1 MDRNTLLAFFLI
13 ALVLLFTP
21 KYMEIFSPQ
30 KPVTKDEPSGL
41 ESRNQTDSIPAPRSR
56 STYSS
61 GQKDFL
67 PLNKKNYEQT
77 ISTVETDLYTAKIS
91 SYNGGSIET
100 FLLKEFLSPDSL
112 QVNTIARNK
121 RSNLEIDIQ
130 DLNGEPIALDKNWV
144 LIKEPSRL
152 GLSSDNYMEYSLE
165 VFPNKKI
172 KKSLSFFPDS
182 YTVDIKFDFSEVKDF
197 IYRDVR
203 FSWDGGLRTTEKD
216 SIDDKTYFKAV
227 VYQGEELED
236 FKVKEG
242 QRESKKLIGS
252 TDWGAIRTKYFISAL
267 IPNAPETIR
276 FVELYGEHKNQEE
289 YSLSFVFDCFQE
301 TSFTLYLGPLEYERV
316 KALGVNLD
324 EIMDFGWS
332 FIRPISKAVLFSL
345 KRMHDY
351 IPNYGVV
358 LIIFSVLVKVL
369 VFPLTKK
376 SYQSTSAMQEIQ
388 PEVNKLRDK
397 YKNNPQ
403 KLNQATMQL
412 YKTKGVNPLGGCLP
426 MLLQMPLLFALFQV
440 FRTTIELR
448 NEPFIWWI
456 KDLSSPDVIV
466 DLPFTIPLYGSH
478 IAFLPILMAL
488 STYAQQ
494 KMMSGNIQQPQQKM
508 MQNFM
513 MVFFFLI
520 FNNFPSGLNLYY
532 TLFNVLTIAQQKL
545 IPNKPQTQ

>member
-13 ALVLLFTP
+13 ALVLLLTP

-30 KPVTKDEPSGL
+30 KTLAENELTDLASENQADSLSTFSNKPS
-41 ESRNQTDSIPAPRSR
+41 SR
-56 STYSS
+56 SEPKT
-61 GQKDFL
+61 FL
-67 PLNKKNYEQT
+67 VLDKNDYEQT
-77 ISTVETDLYTAKIS
+77 LTEIETNLYTAQIS
-91 SYNGGSIET
+91 SYNGGSIQS
-100 FLLKEFLSPDSL
+100 FLLKDFLNPDSL
-112 QVNTIARNK
+112 QVNTIAQNK
-121 RSNLEIDIQ
+121 RNNLKVDIQ
-130 DLNGEPIALDKNWV
+130 DLNGDQIALDGNWV
-144 LIKEPSRL
+144 LISEPSRL
-152 GLSSDNYMEYSLE
+152 NPDSNNLLKYSLE
-165 VFPNKKI
+165 IFPNKKI
-172 KKSLSFFPDS
+172 VKSLSFFPDS
-182 YTVDIKFDFSEVKDF
+182 YAIHIEFDFSEIKDM
-197 IYRDVR
+197 IYRDIR
-203 FSWDGGLRTTEKD
+203 FSWNGGLATTEKD
-216 SIDDKTYFKAV
+216 SIDDKTYFKTV
-227 VYQGEELED
+227 VYQGKELEE
-236 FKVKEG
+236 FKVKEN

-252 TDWGAIRTKYFISAL
+252 TDWGAIRTKYFVSAL
-267 IPNAPETIR
+267 IPNTPESIR
-276 FVELYGEHKNQEE
+276 FVELVGEYKNQEE
-289 YSLSFVFDCFQE
+289 YSLSFVFDYFQE
-301 TSFTLYLGPLEYERV
+301 TSFTLYLGPLEYEKV
-316 KALGVNLD
+316 KALDVELD

-358 LIIFSVLVKVL
+358 LIVFSILVKVL

-388 PEVNKLRDK
+388 PEVNRLREK

-426 MLLQMPLLFALFQV
+426 MLLQMPLLLALFQV

-466 DLPFTIPLYGSH
+466 NLPFTIPLYGSH

-494 KMMSGNIQQPQQKM
+494 KMMSGSIQQPQQKM

-532 TLFNVLTIAQQKL
+532 TLFNILTIAQQKL
-545 IPNKPQTQ
+545 LPSRPKT

>member
-13 ALVLLFTP
+13 ALVLLLTP

-30 KPVTKDEPSGL
+30 KTLAENELTDLASENQADSLSAFSNKPS
-41 ESRNQTDSIPAPRSR
+41 SR
-56 STYSS
+56 SEPKT
-61 GQKDFL
+61 FL
-67 PLNKKNYEQT
+67 VLDKNDYEQT
-77 ISTVETDLYTAKIS
+77 LTEIETNLYTAQIS
-91 SYNGGSIET
+91 SYNGGSIQS
-100 FLLKEFLSPDSL
+100 FLLKDFLNPDSL
-112 QVNTIARNK
+112 QVNTIAQNK
-121 RSNLEIDIQ
+121 RNNLKVDIQ
-130 DLNGEPIALDKNWV
+130 DLNGDQIALDGNWV
-144 LIKEPSRL
+144 LISEPSRL
-152 GLSSDNYMEYSLE
+152 NPDSNNLLKYSLE
-165 VFPNKKI
+165 IFPNKKI
-172 KKSLSFFPDS
+172 VKSLSFFPDS
-182 YTVDIKFDFSEVKDF
+182 YAIHIEFDFSEIKDM
-197 IYRDVR
+197 IYRDIR
-203 FSWDGGLRTTEKD
+203 FSWNGGLATTEKD
-216 SIDDKTYFKAV
+216 SVDDKTYFKTV
-227 VYQGEELED
+227 VYQGKELEE
-236 FKVKEG
+236 FKVKEN

-267 IPNAPETIR
+267 IPNTPESIR
-276 FVELYGEHKNQEE
+276 FVELVGEYKKQEE
-289 YSLSFVFDCFQE
+289 YSLSFVFDYFQE
-301 TSFTLYLGPLEYERV
+301 TSFTLYLGPLEYEKV
-316 KALGVNLD
+316 KALDVELD

-358 LIIFSVLVKVL
+358 LIVFSILVKVL
-369 VFPLTKK
+369 VFPLTNK

-388 PEVNKLRDK
+388 PEVNRLREK

-426 MLLQMPLLFALFQV
+426 MLLQMPLLLALFQV

-466 DLPFTIPLYGSH
+466 NLPFTIPLYGSH

-494 KMMSGNIQQPQQKM
+494 KMMSGSIQQPQQKM

-532 TLFNVLTIAQQKL
+532 TLFNILTIAQQKL
-545 IPNKPQTQ
+545 LPSRPKT

>member
-21 KYMEIFSPQ
+21 KYMEIFSPI
-30 KPVTKDEPSGL
+30 EPIAEE
-41 ESRNQTDSIPAPRSR
+41 ESARIASEEQTDSLLTNNNQSV
-56 STYSS
+56 SS
-61 GQKDFL
+61 SMAKTFL
-67 PLNKKNYEQT
+67 ELDKNDYEQ
-77 ISTVETDLYTAKIS
+77 ILSNIETDLYTARVS
-91 SYNGGSIET
+91 SFGGGSIQK
-100 FLLKEFLSPDSL
+100 FLLKDFLDPDSL
-112 QVNTIARNK
+112 QVNTIAQNK
-121 RSNLEIDIQ
+121 RNNLEIEIQ
-130 DLNGEPIALDKNWV
+130 DLNGDHLVLDRNWV
-144 LIKEPSRL
+144 LVKEPSRL
-152 GLSSDNYMEYSLE
+152 GLGSNYLLEYSLE
-165 VFPNKKI
+165 IFPNKRI

-182 YTVDIKFDFSEVKDF
+182 YKIDIEFDFSEVKDL

-203 FSWDGGLRTTEKD
+203 FSWAGGLATTEKD

-227 VYQGEELED
+227 VYQGEELEE

-242 QRESKKLIGS
+242 QRESKKLTGS
-252 TDWGAIRTKYFISAL
+252 TDWGAIRTKYFVSAL
-267 IPNAPETIR
+267 IPNSPETIR
-276 FVELYGEHKNQEE
+276 FVEVLGEFKNQEE
-289 YSLSFVFDCFQE
+289 YSLSFVFDCFQK
-301 TSFTLYLGPLEYERV
+301 TSFTLYLGPLEYEKV
-316 KALGVNLD
+316 KALGVDLD

-358 LIIFSVLVKVL
+358 LIVFSILVKVL

-466 DLPFTIPLYGSH
+466 NLPFTIPLYGSH

-494 KMMSGNIQQPQQKM
+494 KMMSGGIQQPQQKM

-532 TLFNVLTIAQQKL
+532 TLFNILTIAQQKL
-545 IPNKPQTQ
+545 LPSKPKT

>member
-30 KPVTKDEPSGL
+30 KPAAKN
-41 ESRNQTDSIPAPRSR
+41 ESTNITSKNQTDSLPSYNGPSALNTKLNTLSALGGKDYKQTISKIETNLYTAHVS
-56 STYSS
+56 SYSGGS
-61 GQKDFL
+61 IQSFSLKDFL
-67 PLNKKNYEQT
+67 
-77 ISTVETDLYTAKIS
+77 
-91 SYNGGSIET
+91 
-100 FLLKEFLSPDSL
+100 DSDSM
-112 QVNTIARNK
+112 QVNTIAQNK
-121 RSNLEIDIQ
+121 RNNLGVEIQ
-130 DLNGEPIALDKNWV
+130 DLNGNPIALDKNWV
-144 LIKEPSRL
+144 LIKEPNRL
-152 GLSSDNYMEYSLE
+152 NLSSNNFIEYSLE
-165 VFPNKKI
+165 VFPNKYI
-172 KKSLSFFPDS
+172 RKSLSFFQDS
-182 YTVDIKFDFSEVKDF
+182 YTVDIKFDFSEVKDM

-203 FSWDGGLRTTEKD
+203 FSWSGGLATTEKD
-216 SIDDKTYFKAV
+216 SIDDKAYFKAV

-236 FKVKEG
+236 FKVKEN

-252 TDWGAIRTKYFISAL
+252 TDWGAIRTKYFVSAL
-267 IPNAPETIR
+267 IPKTPEAIR
-276 FVELYGEHKNQEE
+276 FVELLGEFKNQEE

-301 TSFTLYLGPLEYERV
+301 TSFTLYLGPLEYEKV
-316 KALGVNLD
+316 KALNVDLD

-358 LIIFSVLVKVL
+358 LIVFSILVKIL

-412 YKTKGVNPLGGCLP
+412 YKNKGVNPLGGCLP
-426 MLLQMPLLFALFQV
+426 MFLQMPLLFALFQV

-466 DLPFTIPLYGSH
+466 NLPFTIPLYGSH

-494 KMMSGNIQQPQQKM
+494 KMMSGGIQQPQQKM

-545 IPNKPQTQ
+545 LPSRPKTQ

>member
-13 ALVLLFTP
+13 ALVLLLTP

-30 KPVTKDEPSGL
+30 KTLAENELTDLASENQADSLSTFSNKPS
-41 ESRNQTDSIPAPRSR
+41 SR
-56 STYSS
+56 SEPKT
-61 GQKDFL
+61 FL
-67 PLNKKNYEQT
+67 VLDKNDYEQT
-77 ISTVETDLYTAKIS
+77 LTEIETNLYTAQIS
-91 SYNGGSIET
+91 SYNGGSIQS
-100 FLLKEFLSPDSL
+100 FLLKDFLNPDSL
-112 QVNTIARNK
+112 QVNTIAQNK
-121 RSNLEIDIQ
+121 RNNLKVDIQ
-130 DLNGEPIALDKNWV
+130 DLNGDQIALDGNWV
-144 LIKEPSRL
+144 LISEPSRL
-152 GLSSDNYMEYSLE
+152 NPDSNNLLKYSLE
-165 VFPNKKI
+165 IFPNKKI
-172 KKSLSFFPDS
+172 VKSLSFFPDS
-182 YTVDIKFDFSEVKDF
+182 YAIHIEFDFSEIKDM
-197 IYRDVR
+197 IYRDIR
-203 FSWDGGLRTTEKD
+203 FSWNGGLATTEKD
-216 SIDDKTYFKAV
+216 SVDDKTYFKTV
-227 VYQGEELED
+227 VYQGKELEE
-236 FKVKEG
+236 FKVKEN

-267 IPNAPETIR
+267 IPNTPESIR
-276 FVELYGEHKNQEE
+276 FVELVGEYKKQEE
-289 YSLSFVFDCFQE
+289 YSLSFVFDYFQE
-301 TSFTLYLGPLEYERV
+301 TSFTLYLGPLEYEKV
-316 KALGVNLD
+316 KALDVELD

-358 LIIFSVLVKVL
+358 LIVFSILVKVL

-388 PEVNKLRDK
+388 PEVNRLREK

-426 MLLQMPLLFALFQV
+426 MLLQMPLLLALFQV

-466 DLPFTIPLYGSH
+466 NLPFTIPLYGSH

-494 KMMSGNIQQPQQKM
+494 KMMSGSIQQPQQKM

-532 TLFNVLTIAQQKL
+532 TLFNILTIAQQKL
-545 IPNKPQTQ
+545 LPSRPKT